1 LPAGL
6 EKTSFCIKKMIHCGD
21 ENEAAIPKPV
31 GEGDY
36 YSISHPHWV

>member
-6 EKTSFCIKKMIHCGD
+6 EKTFCIKKMIHCGD

-36 YSISHPHWV
+36 IQFLIPIGYE